1 MVHVNVS
8 ASQAAIQ
15 PVPGAIKK
23 ERALPQMRQDPF
35 KKKTLAT
42 TYSPTIG
49 STIGATGLN
58 FSVRN
63 GKRWTPCAKITK
75 IKKVM

>member
-1 MVHVNVS
+1 
-8 ASQAAIQ
+8 
-15 PVPGAIKK
+15 
-23 ERALPQMRQDPF
+23 MRQDPF

>member
-1 MVHVNVS
+1 M
-8 ASQAAIQ
+8 
-15 PVPGAIKK
+15 
-23 ERALPQMRQDPF
+23 
-35 KKKTLAT
+35 

-75 IKKVM
+75 KLVVADGLGLDRKIDRPLPMT

>member
-1 MVHVNVS
+1 
-8 ASQAAIQ
+8 
-15 PVPGAIKK
+15 
-23 ERALPQMRQDPF
+23 MRQDPF
-35 KKKTLAT
+35 DKNLAT

-75 IKKVM
+75 KLVVADGLGLDRKIDRPLPMT